1 MKWFIF
7 VVVLAAILVIFGLVY
22 ALTGAFNKRKRPK
35 YKTTAPDDDPKFLR
49 DLAEK
54 LKTEDPKPEQSKPEV
69 TNQDRKSEDPNTD
82 EDKPGDK

>member
-22 ALTGAFNKRKRPK
+22 AITGAVNKRKRPK

-49 DLAEK
+49 DLADK
-54 LKTEDPKPEQSKPEV
+54 LKSEDSEPPA
-69 TNQDRKSEDPNTD
+69 TSEDPNTD

>member
-7 VVVLAAILVIFGLVY
+7 IVVIAAILLVFGLVY
-22 ALTGAFNKRKRPK
+22 AISGAVTKRKRPK

-54 LKTEDPKPEQSKPEV
+54 LKAEEQKPDDEKPEDK
-69 TNQDRKSEDPNTD
+69 NTD
-82 EDKPGDK
+82 EDKLGDK

>member
-7 VVVLAAILVIFGLVY
+7 IVVVAAILLVFGLVY
-22 ALTGAFNKRKRPK
+22 LISGAVNKRKRPK

-54 LKTEDPKPEQSKPEV
+54 LKAEDEKPSK
-69 TNQDRKSEDPNTD
+69 DNTD
-82 EDKPGDK
+82 TSGAADKEDDEPK

>member
-7 VVVLAAILVIFGLVY
+7 VVVLAAILLIFGLVY
-22 ALTGAFNKRKRPK
+22 AITGAVNKRKRPK

-49 DLAEK
+49 DLADK
-54 LKTEDPKPEQSKPEV
+54 LKTEDPEPKPP
-69 TNQDRKSEDPNTD
+69 TKSEDPNTD

>member
-22 ALTGAFNKRKRPK
+22 AITGAVNKRKRPK
-35 YKTTAPDDDPKFLR
+35 YKTTAPDDDPMFLR

-54 LKTEDPKPEQSKPEV
+54 LKTEDTEPKSEEPKPP
-69 TNQDRKSEDPNTD
+69 TKSEDPNTD

>member
-22 ALTGAFNKRKRPK
+22 AITGAVNKRKRPK

-49 DLAEK
+49 DLADK
-54 LKTEDPKPEQSKPEV
+54 L
-69 TNQDRKSEDPNTD
+69 KSEDPEPPSTSEYPNTD

>member
-7 VVVLAAILVIFGLVY
+7 VVVLAAILFIFGLVY
-22 ALTGAFNKRKRPK
+22 ALTGAVNKRKRPK

-49 DLAEK
+49 DLADK
-54 LKTEDPKPEQSKPEV
+54 LKSEDPEPPS
-69 TNQDRKSEDPNTD
+69 TSEDPNTD

>member
-7 VVVLAAILVIFGLVY
+7 AIIAVAILVVFGAVY
-22 ALTGAFNKRKRPK
+22 GVSHLMNKRKQPK

-54 LKTEDPKPEQSKPEV
+54 LKDQPETKPE
-69 TNQDRKSEDPNTD
+69 TNTGNTD
-82 EDKPGDK
+82 GDLPAEGEDEQK

>member
-7 VVVLAAILVIFGLVY
+7 IVVVAAILLVFGLVY
-22 ALTGAFNKRKRPK
+22 LISGAVNKRKRPK

-54 LKTEDPKPEQSKPEV
+54 LKAEDDKPAK
-69 TNQDRKSEDPNTD
+69 DNTD
-82 EDKPGDK
+82 TSGSDKDDDEPK

>member
-22 ALTGAFNKRKRPK
+22 AITGAVNKRKRPK

-49 DLAEK
+49 DLADK
-54 LKTEDPKPEQSKPEV
+54 LKSEDSAPEAPK
-69 TNQDRKSEDPNTD
+69 QDGKSEDPNTD

>member
-22 ALTGAFNKRKRPK
+22 AITGAVNKRKRPK

-49 DLAEK
+49 DLADK
-54 LKTEDPKPEQSKPEV
+54 LKSEDPTPEAPKQE
-69 TNQDRKSEDPNTD
+69 TNSEDPNTD

>member
-22 ALTGAFNKRKRPK
+22 AITGAVNKRKRPK

-49 DLAEK
+49 DLADK
-54 LKTEDPKPEQSKPEV
+54 LKSEDPESPS
-69 TNQDRKSEDPNTD
+69 TSEDPNTD

>member
-22 ALTGAFNKRKRPK
+22 AITGAVNKRKRPK

-49 DLAEK
+49 DLADK
-54 LKTEDPKPEQSKPEV
+54 LKSEDPAPPS
-69 TNQDRKSEDPNTD
+69 TSEDPNTD

>member
-7 VVVLAAILVIFGLVY
+7 IVVAAVILLVFGLVY
-22 ALTGAFNKRKRPK
+22 AITGAVNKRKRPK

-54 LKTEDPKPEQSKPEV
+54 LKAEDEKPQTGNP
-69 TNQDRKSEDPNTD
+69 DNTD
-82 EDKPGDK
+82 ASEGPDKGDDEPK

>member
-7 VVVLAAILVIFGLVY
+7 AIIAAAILLVFGAVY
-22 ALTGAFNKRKRPK
+22 GISHLMNKRKLTK

-54 LKTEDPKPEQSKPEV
+54 LKQEPGPKSSDDAAGE
-69 TNQDRKSEDPNTD
+69 NNTD
-82 EDKPGDK
+82 TDSAPKGDDEPK

>member
-7 VVVLAAILVIFGLVY
+7 IVVAAAILLIFGVVY
-22 ALTGAFNKRKRPK
+22 AISGALNKRKQPK

-54 LKTEDPKPEQSKPEV
+54 LKA
-69 TNQDRKSEDPNTD
+69 QDQKPNTD
-82 EDKPGDK
+82 NGTDTGTYPESPTGDK

>member
-22 ALTGAFNKRKRPK
+22 AITGAVNKRKRPK
-35 YKTTAPDDDPKFLR
+35 YKTTAPDDDPRFLR
-49 DLAEK
+49 DLADK
-54 LKTEDPKPEQSKPEV
+54 L
-69 TNQDRKSEDPNTD
+69 KSEDPATEAPKQETTSEDSNTD

>member
-22 ALTGAFNKRKRPK
+22 AITGAVNKRKRPK

-49 DLAEK
+49 DLADK
-54 LKTEDPKPEQSKPEV
+54 LKSEDPEPPS
-69 TNQDRKSEDPNTD
+69 TSEDPNTD
-82 EDKPGDK
+82 EDNPGDK

>member
-7 VVVLAAILVIFGLVY
+7 VVVLAAILLIFGLVY
-22 ALTGAFNKRKRPK
+22 AITGAVNKRKRPK

-49 DLAEK
+49 DLADK
-54 LKTEDPKPEQSKPEV
+54 LKSEDPEPPS
-69 TNQDRKSEDPNTD
+69 TSEDPNTD

>member
-7 VVVLAAILVIFGLVY
+7 IVVVAAILLVFGLVY
-22 ALTGAFNKRKRPK
+22 LISGAVNKRKRPK

-54 LKTEDPKPEQSKPEV
+54 LKAEDEKPA
-69 TNQDRKSEDPNTD
+69 QDNTD
-82 EDKPGDK
+82 TGGGSKKDDDEPK

>member
-7 VVVLAAILVIFGLVY
+7 VVIIVAILVIFGLVY
-22 ALTGAFNKRKRPK
+22 ALTGAFSKRKRPK

-54 LKTEDPKPEQSKPEV
+54 LKDSDPEPPAAPDE
-69 TNQDRKSEDPNTD
+69 PNTD

>member
-7 VVVLAAILVIFGLVY
+7 IVVVAAILLVFGLVY
-22 ALTGAFNKRKRPK
+22 LISGAVNKRKRPK

-54 LKTEDPKPEQSKPEV
+54 LKAEDEKPEQDK
-69 TNQDRKSEDPNTD
+69 TD
-82 EDKPGDK
+82 TGGGSNKDDDEPK

>member
-7 VVVLAAILVIFGLVY
+7 IVVVAAILLVFGLVY
-22 ALTGAFNKRKRPK
+22 LISGAVNKRKSPK

-54 LKTEDPKPEQSKPEV
+54 LKAEDEKPA
-69 TNQDRKSEDPNTD
+69 QDNTD
-82 EDKPGDK
+82 TGGGSNKEDDEPK

>member
-22 ALTGAFNKRKRPK
+22 AITGAVNKRKRPK

-49 DLAEK
+49 DLADK
-54 LKTEDPKPEQSKPEV
+54 LNDSDPKPEEPKQE
-69 TNQDRKSEDPNTD
+69 SEDPNTD

>member
-7 VVVLAAILVIFGLVY
+7 IVVVAAILLVFGLVY
-22 ALTGAFNKRKRPK
+22 LISGAVNKRKRPK

-54 LKTEDPKPEQSKPEV
+54 LKAEDEKPA
-69 TNQDRKSEDPNTD
+69 QDNTD
-82 EDKPGDK
+82 TSDGSNKDDDEPK

>member
-22 ALTGAFNKRKRPK
+22 AITGAVNKRKRPK

-49 DLAEK
+49 DLADK
-54 LKTEDPKPEQSKPEV
+54 LKDTDPKPEEPKQ
-69 TNQDRKSEDPNTD
+69 KSEDPNTD

>member
-7 VVVLAAILVIFGLVY
+7 IVVVAAILLVFGLVY
-22 ALTGAFNKRKRPK
+22 LISGAVNKRKRPK

-54 LKTEDPKPEQSKPEV
+54 LKAEDEKPEQ
-69 TNQDRKSEDPNTD
+69 DITD
-82 EDKPGDK
+82 TGGGSNKDDDEPK

>member
-7 VVVLAAILVIFGLVY
+7 IVVVAVILLVFGLVY
-22 ALTGAFNKRKRPK
+22 AITGAVNKRKRPK

-54 LKTEDPKPEQSKPEV
+54 LKAEDEKPDAGNP
-69 TNQDRKSEDPNTD
+69 DNTD
-82 EDKPGDK
+82 SSGGPDKGDDEPK

>member
-22 ALTGAFNKRKRPK
+22 ALTGAVNKRKRPK

-49 DLAEK
+49 DLADK
-54 LKTEDPKPEQSKPEV
+54 LKSEEPKPPTE
-69 TNQDRKSEDPNTD
+69 SEDPNTD

>member
-7 VVVLAAILVIFGLVY
+7 IVVVAVILLVFGLVY
-22 ALTGAFNKRKRPK
+22 AITGAVNKRKRPK

-54 LKTEDPKPEQSKPEV
+54 LKAEDEKPDAGNP
-69 TNQDRKSEDPNTD
+69 DNTD
-82 EDKPGDK
+82 ASGGPDKGDDEPK